1 MFIKQQQ
8 NHKMVIPKSQMNRKK
23 TIFKLEQNQES
34 ESVNNYYYPV
44 IPQKKSGKKR

>member
-8 NHKMVIPKSQMNRKK
+8 NPKMVVPKSQMNKQK
-23 TIFKLEQNQES
+23 NIFKLEQNLET